1 VLKCISSIGVI
12 NMIALSTKFHLT
24 GFVLAF
30 TIFFLRI
37 LAGHNE
43 TYPLLI
49 MVPFMVGGWVIKRL
63 ETVCNCS
70 VSGK

>member
-1 VLKCISSIGVI
+1 MDFKMIS
-12 NMIALSTKFHLT
+12 LSTKFHLI

-43 TYPLLI
+43 IYPLLI
-49 MVPFMVGGWVIKRL
+49 MVPFMVSGWVIKKC
-63 ETVCNCS
+63 EIIYQGNQ
-70 VSGK
+70 K